1 MTLYSRITLIR
12 TLPGNHGV
20 SYNHC
25 YMTKGS
31 TKVATIGIGY
41 ADGYL
46 QYLSNQGARVYING
60 QYCPVLGR
68 VTMDQIMVDV
78 TYMDQVETGDLV
90 EIMGPN
96 VSWEEL
102 TRRASTIPSNVLTS
116 ISARV
121 PRITWKGTRAVSRS
135 FVFLTGWQAPKPQ
148 SCGEPVFPLS
158 PLKAVTLPGVRE
170 LFPSWV
176 FFLSGTEAFCWGM
189 LSAGRRKFPWLRSG
203 WIFSYEGRGG
213 RHPQAAGTVNSW
225 LISISAIPLSSRN
238 FLEIGGFTSGSA
250 FSNR

>member
-1 MTLYSRITLIR
+1 MRSWPAACPGARPRTPGRLPR

-25 YMTKGS
+25 YITKGS

-78 TYMDQVETGDLV
+78 TYMDHVETGDLV

-102 TRRASTIPSNVLTS
+102 TRRANTIPSNVLTS

-121 PRITWKGTRAVSRS
+121 PRIYV
-135 FVFLTGWQAPKPQ
+135 
-148 SCGEPVFPLS
+148 
-158 PLKAVTLPGVRE
+158 
-170 LFPSWV
+170 
-176 FFLSGTEAFCWGM
+176 
-189 LSAGRRKFPWLRSG
+189 
-203 WIFSYEGRGG
+203 
-213 RHPQAAGTVNSW
+213 
-225 LISISAIPLSSRN
+225 
-238 FLEIGGFTSGSA
+238 
-250 FSNR
+250 